1 MFIRRVA
8 IIIIALTALAA
19 GLQFM
24 RSFGMVR
31 FIKNVN
37 SHFVLAQPVNA
48 KLPENADLEK
58 YLVVY
63 DGNEKNSL
71 MTLEQV
77 EKALFYMK
85 KDYEKTDCGDEAPDL
100 NDFDG
105 IFFVIERLDHVAS
118 LSGYMEYVKKGG
130 SLFFLIR
137 PVVDKSFESIAN
149 YIGIREY
156 A

>member
-37 SHFVLAQPVNA
+37 SHFVLAQPINA
-48 KLPENADLEK
+48 KLPENADFEK

-85 KDYEKTDCGDEAPDL
+85 KDYEK
-100 NDFDG
+100 N
-105 IFFVIERLDHVAS
+105 
-118 LSGYMEYVKKGG
+118 
-130 SLFFLIR
+130 
-137 PVVDKSFESIAN
+137 
-149 YIGIREY
+149 
-156 A
+156 